1 MKAYLD
7 LLRTV
12 LTEGRH
18 RGDRTGTGTTSI
30 FDYKFVHDMR
40 TGYPLVTTKKVFA
53 RGMFKELRAILR
65 GELHLESLI
74 DEGVKIWCPWRIT
87 AEQAVFRYGD
97 PGRKLVSVTPV
108 IKENTGYYN
117 PVSDLR
123 GASNGSVDD
132 LLRKTWSSMMS
143 RCYDQKHKNFAY
155 YGARGVFVDPRWH
168 VLSQFIED
176 VKKLPNWH
184 NKLHDWNNFDLDK
197 DYYSSNC
204 YSPETCLWLE
214 SIENSMYSCSSTII
228 AITPTGD
235 ASIHVSLAEC
245 AKAIGMSKSSLHR
258 TVNGVSGKPKGNNK
272 QFIGWKFIAI
282 DVPFR
287 YSILKE
293 GDLNA
298 PYGSGWRN
306 WVSPTNY
313 NVSDLSESDPEYLTK
328 LIERFTKPKTI
339 DQFAY
344 AMDLLRNNPE
354 SRRILVSAWNPGWM
368 PEETRQVE
376 LSFTE
381 RYALFEKM
389 YSEKHEHC
397 EELLSYPEYAGDIDA
412 AIHEMNEAK
421 VPTHK
426 TVKVEPQENVIN
438 GKPCLT
444 PCHWA
449 FEFYVEDL
457 TVNERLDWLMHHN
470 AEARATFQKRL
481 DSGELCYEEY
491 IHAALD
497 TVGGMFDQVGVP
509 RQYLSLKWHQRKHN
523 CAFLA

>member
-1 MKAYLD
+1 MKAYLN
-7 LLRTV
+7 LLRAV

-65 GELHLESLI
+65 GELHLESLV
-74 DEGVKIWCPWRIT
+74 DEGVKIWDDWRIPEDVIGKRPL
-87 AEQAVFRYGD
+87 ANYERVNWMRDNAPELLEKWD
-97 PGRKLVSVTPV
+97 KLRVQVKPEAQGHEWLDHQGV
-108 IKENTGYYN
+108 
-117 PVSDLR
+117 PR
-123 GASNGSVDD
+123 SVD
-132 LLRKTWSSMMS
+132 
-143 RCYDQKHKNFAY
+143 QVIA
-155 YGARGVFVDPRWH
+155 
-168 VLSQFIED
+168 
-176 VKKLPNWH
+176 KKGH
-184 NKLHDWNNFDLDK
+184 
-197 DYYSSNC
+197 
-204 YSPETCLWLE
+204 
-214 SIENSMYSCSSTII
+214 
-228 AITPTGD
+228 
-235 ASIHVSLAEC
+235 
-245 AKAIGMSKSSLHR
+245 
-258 TVNGVSGKPKGNNK
+258 
-272 QFIGWKFIAI
+272 
-282 DVPFR
+282 
-287 YSILKE
+287 
-293 GDLNA
+293 LNA
-298 PYGSGWRN
+298 PYGPGWRA
-306 WVSPTNY
+306 
-313 NVSDLSESDPEYLTK
+313 
-328 LIERFTKPKTI
+328 FKTAEGPV

-389 YSEKHEHC
+389 YPEKHEHC

-509 RQYLSLKWHQRKHN
+509 RQYLSLKWHQRSTDT
-523 CAFLA
+523 FLGLPFNIASYAMLLEMVSAQLGMIPYKLIGDLSNVHIYDNHLEQVKLQLTRDPLPLPTVRFKRVPERIEDFDWDDIEIVDYKSHGTIKGDISK